1 MKILLISLLY
11 MLNLLSYELPTFD
24 FDFNQK
30 EEKQIIKKT
39 EIEKQCN
46 FPMIPET
53 KDIKSDEFKMF
64 EIEFKSLNECV
75 SDFLNEQL
83 DIYKMT
89 TNKNKKESIVL
100 NVKQTKEFLYKY
112 NNNVQNYRESAL
124 YVYKKSQIDL
134 SDKNRLKE
142 GKSRNPQPSYY

>member
-1 MKILLISLLY
+1 

-24 FDFNQK
+24 LDFNK
-30 EEKQIIKKT
+30 EEEKQIIKKT

-46 FPMIPET
+46 FPNIPET
-53 KDIKSDEFKMF
+53 KDIKSEGFKIFEF
-64 EIEFKSLNECV
+64 EFKSLNDCV
-75 SDFLNEQL
+75 SNFLNEQL
-83 DIYKMT
+83 NIYKIT
-89 TNKNKKESIVL
+89 TNKNKKESIVI
-100 NVKQTKEFLYKY
+100 NIKETKEFLYKY

-124 YVYKKSQIDL
+124 YVHKKSQIDL